1 MKLLGFA
8 DLTGWHV
15 PLGTKDF
22 IKSKTI
28 EQSWQ
33 HMLDKW
39 GITHKEF
46 RRLPNDVKRD
56 FVKQVEV
63 RDLVSGE

>member
-1 MKLLGFA
+1 MNLLGFA
-8 DLTGWHV
+8 DLTGWHI
-15 PLGTKDF
+15 PLGTVGF

-28 EQSWQ
+28 EESWQ
-33 HMLDKW
+33 YVLDKW

-46 RRLPNDVKRD
+46 RRLPNDVKQN